1 MKRVALIDDHGLVR
15 AGLRALVQDQ
25 PGYEVVAEG
34 ADGSEVH
41 TILTELKPD
50 ILLLD
55 ISMKHM
61 AWMPCV
67 SGAPNSPMCSS

>member
-34 ADGSEVH
+34 ADGSEAFF
-41 TILTELKPD
+41 P
-50 ILLLD
+50 
-55 ISMKHM
+55 
-61 AWMPCV
+61 A
-67 SGAPNSPMCSS
+67 SSQTSCCWTSA